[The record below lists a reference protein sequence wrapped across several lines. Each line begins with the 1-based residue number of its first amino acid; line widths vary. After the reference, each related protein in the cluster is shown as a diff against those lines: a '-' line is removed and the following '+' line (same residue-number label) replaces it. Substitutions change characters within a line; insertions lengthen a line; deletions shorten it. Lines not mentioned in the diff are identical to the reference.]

1 MSDAKRMEDLLVDAP
16 HAAPDSPATSAVT
29 SISLERAS
37 LERALLERALE
48 EERAARR
55 KAEAERDDL
64 AARELDARLEAEA
77 ANRMKDEFLAVVSHE
92 LRTPLNAVLGW
103 IQLLRSGTV
112 PEARRDRALETIER
126 AAKAQAQ
133 LVDDLLDVS
142 RILSGKLRIEARPV
156 DLAAPVEAAVATA
169 RSSAAAKEIRLEVE
183 LDASGDPVVGDEQR
197 LQQVVWNLVSNAIKF
212 TPPGGTVR
220 VRLKRSPTSA
230 SIAVSDTGEG
240 IDPALLPHVFERFW
254 QAEGVMNRKHGGLGL
269 GLAIVRYMVEAH
281 GGTVWAESRGRGRG
295 ATFTVELP
303 LPGCG
308 AQTEAAGPPTQRT
321 APASVYPTRL
331 DGLRVLLVEDEADA
345 RDLLVMMLEQYGA
358 KVTAASS
365 AAEALK
371 AMESAA
377 PDVLVSDIAMPVI
390 DGYALIRRIRS
401 LESERGTPIP
411 AVALT
416 AYARGEDRQSALEAG
431 YQVHVPKP
439 VEPED
444 LASVLAKL
452 TKGRASRA

>member
-1 MSDAKRMEDLLVDAP
+1 MSDAKRMEEHFDLASRAKPDAG
-16 HAAPDSPATSAVT
+16 APVT
-29 SISLERAS
+29 VTAPS
-37 LERALLERALE
+37 LERALE
-48 EERAARR
+48 EEREARKR
-55 KAEAERDDL
+55 AEAERDDL
-64 AARELDARLEAEA
+64 AARELEARREAEA

-92 LRTPLNAVLGW
+92 LRTPLNAMLGW
-103 IQLLRSGTV
+103 IQLLRSGSV
-112 PEARRDRALETIER
+112 PEARRSRALETIER

-156 DLAAPVEAAVATA
+156 DLAAAVEAAVASTRGA
-169 RSSAAAKEIRLEVE
+169 AAAKEIRLEVE
-183 LDASGDPVVGDEQR
+183 LDPSGDPVMGDAQR
-197 LQQVVWNLVSNAIKF
+197 LEQVVWNLVSNAIKF
-212 TPPGGTVR
+212 TPPGGNVR
-220 VRLKRSPTSA
+220 VRMKRSPTSVV
-230 SIAVSDTGEG
+230 IEVSDTGEG
-240 IDPALLPHVFERFW
+240 IEPSLLPHVFERFW

-269 GLAIVRYMVEAH
+269 GLTIVRHMAELH
-281 GGTVWAESRGRGRG
+281 GGSVRAESPGRGQG

-308 AQTEAAGPPTQRT
+308 AQGDAAGLSAQQTT
-321 APASVYPTRL
+321 PASVRLTRL

-358 KVTAASS
+358 TVTAASS
-365 AAEALK
+365 AAEALA
-371 AMESAA
+371 AMESAT

-390 DGYALIRRIRS
+390 DGYTLIRRIRA

-416 AYARGEDRQSALEAG
+416 AYTRGDDRTRALEAG

-452 TKGRASRA
+452 TRGRASKA

>member
-1 MSDAKRMEDLLVDAP
+1 MSDAKRMDDIFHGDGSA
-16 HAAPDSPATSAVT
+16 HAKPDKQRTPT
-29 SISLERAS
+29 INPQ
-37 LERALLERALE
+37 ERALE
-48 EERAARR
+48 EERVAR
-55 KAEAERDDL
+55 KLAEAERDDL
-64 AARELDARLEAEA
+64 AARELAARLEAEA

-92 LRTPLNAVLGW
+92 LRTPLNAMLGW

-112 PEARRDRALETIER
+112 SEARRERALETIER

-142 RILSGKLRIEARPV
+142 RIVSGKLRIDARPV
-156 DLAAPVEAAVATA
+156 ELAPVVEAAVDTA
-169 RSSAAAKEIRLEVE
+169 RRAANAKKLRLEVDI
-183 LDASGDPVVGDEQR
+183 DAGGAPLIGDPHR
-197 LQQVVWNLVSNAIKF
+197 LQQMVWNLLSNAIKF
-212 TPPGGTVR
+212 TPSGGTVR
-220 VRLKRSPTSA
+220 VRLERSPAKAVVS
-230 SIAVSDTGEG
+230 VSDTGEG
-240 IDPALLPHVFERFW
+240 LDASVVPRVFDRFW

-269 GLAIVRYMVEAH
+269 GLTLVRHIAELH
-281 GGTVWAESRGRGRG
+281 GGTVRAESPGPGDG

-303 LPGCG
+303 LPGRG
-308 AQTEAAGPPTQRT
+308 EEREASGPTTPR
-321 APASVYPTRL
+321 PARSRSTRL

-345 RDLLVMMLEQYGA
+345 RDLLVMMLEEHGA
-358 KVTAASS
+358 KVTAVSS
-365 AAEALK
+365 AAEALA

-401 LESERGTPIP
+401 LESEHGAPIP

-439 VEPED
+439 VDPED
-444 LASVLAKL
+444 LAAVLAKL
-452 TKGRASRA
+452 TRDRASRS

>member
-1 MSDAKRMEDLLVDAP
+1 MSDAKRMEDPCDGAP
-16 HAAPDSPATSAVT
+16 HEAPESDATSTVT
-29 SISLERAS
+29 RIS
-37 LERALLERALE
+37 LERALE
-48 EERAARR
+48 EERAARLR
-55 KAEAERDDL
+55 VEAERDDL
-64 AARELDARLEAEA
+64 ATRELAARLEAEA

-112 PEARRDRALETIER
+112 PEARRGRALETIER

-142 RILSGKLRIEARPV
+142 RILSGKLRIDARPV
-156 DLAAPVEAAVATA
+156 DLASAVEAAVASA
-169 RSSAAAKEIRLEVE
+169 RGSATAKEIRLEVD
-183 LDASGDPVVGDEQR
+183 LDASGDPVVGDEHR

-220 VRLKRSPTSA
+220 VRLKRSSTSA
-230 SIAVSDTGEG
+230 FIAVSDTGEG
-240 IDPALLPHVFERFW
+240 IEPALLPHVFERFW

-269 GLAIVRYMVEAH
+269 GLAIVRYMAEAH
-281 GGTVWAESRGRGRG
+281 GGTVRAESPGRGRG

-308 AQTEAAGPPTQRT
+308 AQTEAAGPSTQRA
-321 APASVYPTRL
+321 APTSMDPTRL

-358 KVTAASS
+358 TVTAASS

-371 AMESAA
+371 AMEAA
-377 PDVLVSDIAMPVI
+377 TPDVLVSDIAMPVI
-390 DGYALIRRIRS
+390 DGYTLIRRIRS
-401 LESERGTPIP
+401 LESERGAPIP